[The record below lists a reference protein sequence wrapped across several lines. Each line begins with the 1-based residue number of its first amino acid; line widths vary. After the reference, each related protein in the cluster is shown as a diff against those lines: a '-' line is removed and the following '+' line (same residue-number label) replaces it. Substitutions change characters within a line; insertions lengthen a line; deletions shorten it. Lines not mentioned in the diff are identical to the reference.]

1 MTGHGDVMVAVQ
13 AMKAG
18 ARDFL
23 TKPTPLASIG
33 SIAAEVIPLQYAAPA
48 ERRGAARILGRSV
61 VVNKLR
67 DRIKRITAAAGNCA
81 GSPPSVL
88 ITGETG
94 SGKELIARALHES
107 GPRRDGPFV
116 SVNCAA
122 LLGDLIES
130 ELFGHER
137 GAFADA
143 REAKVGL
150 FEVADGGVLFLDE
163 VGELSTMAQAKLLR
177 ALEER
182 TIRPV
187 GGTEERAVD
196 VWFMAATHPASPPN
210 HRWYRYKIGGR
221 AGRRGGGVGGGAS
234 SKMTICMAFSAS
246 RVRPGSTGRLAR
258 GA

>member
-1 MTGHGDVMVAVQ
+1 MQPALTLLDYRLGRDDGLEVLRRIRSADPEAQVVMMTGHGDVMVAVQ

-94 SGKELIARALHES
+94 SGKE
-107 GPRRDGPFV
+107 P
-116 SVNCAA
+116 
-122 LLGDLIES
+122 
-130 ELFGHER
+130 
-137 GAFADA
+137 
-143 REAKVGL
+143 
-150 FEVADGGVLFLDE
+150 
-163 VGELSTMAQAKLLR
+163 
-177 ALEER
+177 
-182 TIRPV
+182 
-187 GGTEERAVD
+187 
-196 VWFMAATHPASPPN
+196 
-210 HRWYRYKIGGR
+210 GR
-221 AGRRGGGVGGGAS
+221 
-234 SKMTICMAFSAS
+234 
-246 RVRPGSTGRLAR
+246 
-258 GA
+258 